1 MHLTQIFI
9 TKQYLTEQSIY
20 LMSDGHSAAIKDKL
34 NIIYKSYH
42 KKLFFLVNN
51 LQHNFLK
58 TILHKIKSP
67 CT

>member
-9 TKQYLTEQSIY
+9 TKQYLTEQSIH

-42 KKLFFLVNN
+42 KKLFFSD
-51 LQHNFLK
+51 Q
-58 TILHKIKSP
+58 
-67 CT
+67 